1 MAGVDGH
8 AARVELLPLDGE
20 MVRVRLDTDDFQLV
34 RAVAGRPRALHF
46 GPEFPGDAIVLYPRF
61 RGLGEDGVVAGSYV
75 IVDLDTD
82 EVVGQLGTMGPP
94 SGEQVEIGYGI
105 NVSASGRGIAT
116 QAVHD
121 LLVVLDAR
129 SDVGRVVAR
138 TAEANPASGR
148 VLEKNGF
155 VATGREDSTEGEL
168 LIWDRRG

>member
-1 MAGVDGH
+1 
-8 AARVELLPLDGE
+8 

-34 RAVAGRPRALHF
+34 RPVAGSPRALHF
-46 GPEFPGDAIVLYPRF
+46 GPEFPGDAIALYPRF
-61 RGLGEDGVVAGSYV
+61 RGLGEDAVVAGSFV
-75 IVDLDTD
+75 IVDRETD

-94 SGEQVEIGYGI
+94 SGERVEIGYGI
-105 NVSASGRGIAT
+105 NVSACGRGIAT
-116 QAVHD
+116 KAVRD

-129 SDVGRVVAR
+129 SDVGQVVAR

-168 LIWDRRG
+168 LIWERRG